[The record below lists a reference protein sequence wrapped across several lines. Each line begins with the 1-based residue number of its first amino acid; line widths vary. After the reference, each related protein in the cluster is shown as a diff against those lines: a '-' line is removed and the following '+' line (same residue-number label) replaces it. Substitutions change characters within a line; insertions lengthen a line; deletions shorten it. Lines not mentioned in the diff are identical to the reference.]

1 VSRDG
6 WLGIEF
12 RHLVAVATVV
22 EEGSFRRAAERLGY
36 VQSAIS
42 QQVAYLEQRV
52 GARLLERS
60 RGSAHVKLTKAGEVF
75 LEHAGEI
82 MVRFEAASAELSALS
97 NGASGSLRVGVFDR
111 VASRLMPMILTRLRT
126 RLPDVRIA
134 ATETATDGA
143 LFELVERGSL
153 DMAFADLPL
162 ETGPFESLDL
172 LSDPLVLVVGASS
185 SLCEPLQLG
194 HLNGLPLIG
203 SRGCRAL
210 PRIESQLRS
219 RGVEIEFA
227 YHAETLSAVHSLVAA
242 GIGAA
247 ILPWLAARDGDPE
260 TRALSLDGL
269 LPARRTV
276 LYWRE
281 DRQTTPAMA
290 GFREVAQDL
299 CSGLVPA
306 AGAEE
311 AAARSC

>member
-1 VSRDG
+1 VSRDC

-12 RHLVAVATVV
+12 RHLVAVATVA

-42 QQVAYLEQRV
+42 QQVAYLEEKV

-60 RGSAHVKLTKAGEVF
+60 RGSAHVTLTKAGEVF

-82 MVRFEAASAELSALS
+82 MVRFQAASAELSALS
-97 NGASGSLRVGVFDR
+97 DGASGSLRVGVFDR

-126 RLPDVRIA
+126 RLPQVRIA

-162 ETGPFESLDL
+162 EEGPFESHELF
-172 LSDPLVLVVGASS
+172 SDPLVLVVGASS
-185 SLCEPLQLG
+185 SLCELSEPLRLDHLG
-194 HLNGLPLIG
+194 ELPLIG

-210 PRIESQLRS
+210 PRIESHLRS

-247 ILPWLAARDGDPE
+247 IVPGLAARQDDPE
-260 TRALSLDGL
+260 TRVISLDGL

-276 LYWRE
+276 LYWRQ
-281 DRQTTPAMA
+281 DRQATSAMT
-290 GFREVAQDL
+290 GFRDVAQGL
-299 CSGLVPA
+299 C
-306 AGAEE
+306 AELQT
-311 AAARSC
+311 AS